1 MRISRVAVLLLVTV
15 LASTRGSADAA
26 TTVSVRDFG
35 AAGGGT
41 IDDTPAI
48 QRAIDAVGDAGVI
61 FFPPGSYRV
70 TQLRVG
76 SRIAL
81 VGAAP
86 GAVTLRNT
94 APAGRNFSGIVTSAA
109 AAGGVT
115 DVEIR
120 NLTFDRT
127 IETDAFDEHVYLEN
141 CRRVVIENSRFVG
154 RISRPQHAQKGVHL
168 RGCRDARILN
178 NVFEDIPDNA
188 LALNWLDAATV
199 AGHHVVSGN
208 VFSRTSGDPASQLI
222 VTQSDVT
229 IVANVFRGQAPG
241 GPAGNWI
248 ETGTANGSAIAGLS
262 VTANSVRGFRSLIH
276 DVNGLV
282 AVGNVLHNALLNVD
296 AVEGRSR
303 DVAFVGNVAIGG
315 GFLRAKRADHV
326 LVEGNV
332 VTDSTGDGI
341 MVQEASHVSILGN
354 RVRRAQR
361 SGVFVDATTGAVVVA
376 DNACYDNGQGGV
388 ADAGFGVLVQ
398 NVADAT
404 LAGNVCHDTQ
414 GGRATQR
421 YGLVVNAARTV
432 TLRGNHAAGNR
443 QGAYREMSA
452 PAEVRR
458 SGNSFDGTR
467 DESTAARRL
476 VAAWSPPRLAP
487 GAQTMAILA
496 LPGAEL
502 GDPVVAG
509 FSHDLQGLQLT
520 AYVSAKNSVTVVL
533 RNGTEDT
540 ATLPPG
546 RMKIHLLK

>member
-1 MRISRVAVLLLVTV
+1 MQISRIAALLLVTV
-15 LASTRGSADAA
+15 AALAPRSAEAA

-35 AAGGGT
+35 AAGDGVV
-41 IDDTPAI
+41 DDTPAI
-48 QRAIDAVGDAGVI
+48 QRAIDAVGDAGVVL
-61 FFPPGSYRV
+61 FPPGTYQV

-86 GAVTLRNT
+86 GAVTFRNT
-94 APAGRNFSGIVTSAA
+94 APAGRNFSGMVTSATV
-109 AAGGVT
+109 AGGVT

-127 IETDAFDEHVYLEN
+127 VETDAFDEHVYLEN

-154 RISRPQHAQKGVHL
+154 RISRPHHAQKGVHL

-178 NVFEDIPDNA
+178 NVFEDIADNA

-208 VFSRTSGDPASQLI
+208 VFARTSGDPASQLI

-229 IVANVFRGQAPG
+229 VVANVFRGQAPTG
-241 GPAGNWI
+241 LAGNWI
-248 ETGTANGSAIAGLS
+248 ETGTANGTAITALS
-262 VTANSVRGFRSLIH
+262 LTANSVRGFSSLIH
-276 DVNGLV
+276 DVHGLV

-296 AVEGRSR
+296 AVDQRSR
-303 DVAFVGNVAIGG
+303 DVAFVGNVATGG
-315 GFLRAKRADHV
+315 GFLRAKRVDHV
-326 LVEGNV
+326 LIEGNV

-341 MVQEASHVSILGN
+341 MVQEASQVSVLGN

-361 SGVFVDATTGAVVVA
+361 SGVFVDGTTGAVIVA
-376 DNACYDNGQGGV
+376 DNACDDNGQGGI
-388 ADAGFGVLVQ
+388 ADAGSGVLVQ
-398 NVADAT
+398 NAAEAT
-404 LAGNVCHDTQ
+404 LVGNVCHDTQ

-421 YGLVVNAARTV
+421 YGLVVNATRTV
-432 TLRGNHAAGNR
+432 TLRDNLAAGNR
-443 QGAYREMSA
+443 QGAYREVSP
-452 PAEVRR
+452 PAEIRR
-458 SGNSFDGTR
+458 SGNSFDAAR
-467 DESTAARRL
+467 DESTARRL

-487 GAQTMAILA
+487 GTQTIATLA

-502 GDPVVAG
+502 GDLVVAG
-509 FSHDLQGLQLT
+509 FSHDLRGLQLT
-520 AYVSAKNSVTVVL
+520 AYVSAKNSITVVL
-533 RNGTEDT
+533 RNGTADT

-546 RMKIHLLK
+546 RVKIQLLR

>member
-1 MRISRVAVLLLVTV
+1 M
-15 LASTRGSADAA
+15 
-26 TTVSVRDFG
+26 
-35 AAGGGT
+35 
-41 IDDTPAI
+41 
-48 QRAIDAVGDAGVI
+48 
-61 FFPPGSYRV
+61 
-70 TQLRVG
+70 
-76 SRIAL
+76 
-81 VGAAP
+81 
-86 GAVTLRNT
+86 
-94 APAGRNFSGIVTSAA
+94 
-109 AAGGVT
+109 
-115 DVEIR
+115 
-120 NLTFDRT
+120 
-127 IETDAFDEHVYLEN
+127 
-141 CRRVVIENSRFVG
+141 
-154 RISRPQHAQKGVHL
+154 
-168 RGCRDARILN
+168 
-178 NVFEDIPDNA
+178 
-188 LALNWLDAATV
+188 
-199 AGHHVVSGN
+199 
-208 VFSRTSGDPASQLI
+208 
-222 VTQSDVT
+222 
-229 IVANVFRGQAPG
+229 
-241 GPAGNWI
+241 
-248 ETGTANGSAIAGLS
+248 
-262 VTANSVRGFRSLIH
+262 
-276 DVNGLV
+276 NGLV

-432 TLRGNHAAGNR
+432 TLRGNLAAGNR

-502 GDPVVAG
+502 GDPVIAG
-509 FSHDLQGLQLT
+509 FSHDLRGLQLT